1 VRVRVRFRYNAETGD
16 VETFVVEDLG
26 GAERAADHDARH
38 DRVSADVARVVER
51 DALIEE
57 VLPGREP
64 VHEEM
69 LPGREPV
76 RVEGPPA
83 EDVGSERTDRRLSE

>member
-26 GAERAADHDARH
+26 GAERAVDHDARH
-38 DRVSADVARVVER
+38 DRITADVAGVVER

-64 VHEEM
+64 VHEQM
-69 LPGREPV
+69 LTGREPV
-76 RVEGPPA
+76 GGGGPPA
-83 EDVGSERTDRRLSE
+83 DDVDSERTDRRLK